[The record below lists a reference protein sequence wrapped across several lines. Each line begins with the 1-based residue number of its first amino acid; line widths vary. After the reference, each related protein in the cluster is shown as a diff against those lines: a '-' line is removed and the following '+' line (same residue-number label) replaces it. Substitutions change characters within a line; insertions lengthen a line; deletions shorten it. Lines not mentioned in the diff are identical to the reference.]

1 MDKNEQRAFFEKM
14 KEKYSNDNLKA
25 VFKGLD
31 EADDPNAYFNDIVK
45 KALEDAEAI
54 AKAVKESIDSK
65 NKEQEKQPKQSD
77 DYYTG
82 YKTAIGIGVRSNSA
96 DIMFLESIKNNAV
109 SHILNSLEIIVKD
122 QNDKID
128 KEFFSNFLI
137 AANELISTVREI
149 KRAEKNNKILKDRLN
164 ELKSDKDK

>member
-25 VFKGLD
+25 VFKGLN

-65 NKEQEKQPKQSD
+65 NQEQEKQPKQSD
-77 DYYTG
+77 DYYAG
-82 YKTAIGIGVRSNSA
+82 YKTAIDIGVRNNNI
-96 DIMFLESIKNNAV
+96 DIVFLESIKNNAV
-109 SHILNSLEIIVKD
+109 SHLLNSLEIIVKD

-164 ELKSDKDK
+164 ELKSDKNK

>member
-31 EADDPNAYFNDIVK
+31 EADDPNAYFNNIVK

-65 NKEQEKQPKQSD
+65 NQEQEKQPKQSD

-82 YKTAIGIGVRSNSA
+82 YKAAINIGVRNNNT
-96 DIMFLESIKNNAV
+96 DIVFLESIKNNAV
-109 SHILNSLEIIVKD
+109 SHLLNSLEIIVKD
-122 QNDKID
+122 QNDKIN

-149 KRAEKNNKILKDRLN
+149 KRAEKNNNILKDSLN
-164 ELKSDKDK
+164 ELKSDKNK